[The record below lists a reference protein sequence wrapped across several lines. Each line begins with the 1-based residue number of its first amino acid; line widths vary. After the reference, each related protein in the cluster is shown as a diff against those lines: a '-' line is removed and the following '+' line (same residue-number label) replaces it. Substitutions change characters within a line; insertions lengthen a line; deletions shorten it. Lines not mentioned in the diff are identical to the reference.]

1 MAKCLCQMSFH
12 NISCQKK
19 SLKDTVGCSMSK
31 KSVSISQNHTQQ
43 GCFITFYHCVRIF
56 CVIFSSRPIS
66 PQLQCTTVV
75 KLRMRPLS
83 PGCEASLERPQNG
96 LKRCLRILAGHVS
109 MLPTD
114 VKLTFPRKNFYQ
126 QNNNRKPLTP
136 PPSCPL
142 LWHLR
147 GSHIFNRTDSRKPT
161 KHLFRHRTPSNC

>member
-1 MAKCLCQMSFH
+1 
-12 NISCQKK
+12 
-19 SLKDTVGCSMSK
+19 
-31 KSVSISQNHTQQ
+31 
-43 GCFITFYHCVRIF
+43 
-56 CVIFSSRPIS
+56 
-66 PQLQCTTVV
+66 
-75 KLRMRPLS
+75 MRPLS

-147 GSHIFNRTDSRKPT
+147 GSHNMTPRIPQDPQNAFLTASAIKLPIEATKKLFT
-161 KHLFRHRTPSNC
+161 KHAWHQHDTNVIWRVFFEKNFENYFLTESQRMLTSWLSSATTSLSNACFMPISPFLVDISPILCF

>member
-1 MAKCLCQMSFH
+1 MAVL
-12 NISCQKK
+12 
-19 SLKDTVGCSMSK
+19 SL
-31 KSVSISQNHTQQ
+31 
-43 GCFITFYHCVRIF
+43 FITVRIF

-75 KLRMRPLS
+75 KQRMRPLS

-147 GSHIFNRTDSRKPT
+147 GSRIPT
-161 KHLFRHRTPSNC
+161 ARIPENPQNAFFVTERHQIANKNSSKHLGQYKHVAISRICQFDKLGFLMKF

>member
-1 MAKCLCQMSFH
+1 
-12 NISCQKK
+12 
-19 SLKDTVGCSMSK
+19 
-31 KSVSISQNHTQQ
+31 
-43 GCFITFYHCVRIF
+43 
-56 CVIFSSRPIS
+56 
-66 PQLQCTTVV
+66 
-75 KLRMRPLS
+75 MRPLS

-147 GSHIFNRTDSRKPT
+147 GSRIPTARIPENPQNAFFVTERHQIANKNSSKPFGQYIHVAISRIYLFDKLVFLTKFSRTIFLWRVKE
-161 KHLFRHRTPSNC
+161 C